1 VVPAGEEPTTRPG
14 DGAPFRVEFVPG
26 VTPDK
31 WLRIWGRRLPDSPIE
46 AVPVDDADAV
56 AHLHSRT
63 ASMALLRL
71 PVDKDGLHVIPLYEE
86 VPVVV
91 VAKEHVVAAFDEVDV
106 ADLATEVLMQQPDAV
121 PEWAAAATPETRE
134 RSAAMPA
141 MSAKQAIS
149 VVASGSGIVIVPLSV
164 ARVHHRK
171 DVVHRPVVGVAPS
184 RVGLAWRVDDDDP
197 RLEEF
202 IGIVRGRTER
212 STRGP
217 AASSPIGKG
226 DGKAGGKAAK
236 DGRDG
241 STRKGGGHDG
251 ARHPRTRQR
260 PGGSKGSAGGNTH
273 RGRGG
278 AGGGRGRRK
287 GR

>member
-1 VVPAGEEPTTRPG
+1 MVPAAEEPPSRPG
-14 DGAPFRVEFVPG
+14 DGTAFRVEFVPG

-46 AVPVDDADAV
+46 AVPVDDADAL
-56 AHLHSRT
+56 AHLHERT

-121 PEWAAAATPETRE
+121 PQWAEAATPEARE
-134 RSAAMPA
+134 RSAAMPP

-149 VVASGSGIVIVPLSV
+149 VVAAGSGIVIVPLSV
-164 ARVHHRK
+164 ARLHHRK
-171 DVVHRPVVGVAPS
+171 DVVHRPVTGVAPS
-184 RVGLAWRVDDDDP
+184 AVGLVWRVDDEDP
-197 RLEEF
+197 RVQEF

-217 AASSPIGKG
+217 VPSSAAGATGETAAGKTG
-226 DGKAGGKAAK
+226 K

-241 STRKGGGHDG
+241 ATRKSARQQGP
-251 ARHPRTRQR
+251 RHPRTRQT
-260 PGGSKGSAGGNTH
+260 PGGAKGSAGGATR

-278 AGGGRGRRK
+278 AAGGRPRRK

>member
-1 VVPAGEEPTTRPG
+1 MSEGAEPLSPS
-14 DGAPFRVEFVPG
+14 GASSPFRVEFVPG

-31 WLRIWGRRLPDSPIE
+31 WLRVWGRRLPDSAIA

-56 AHLHSRT
+56 AHLHDGST
-63 ASMALLRL
+63 SMALLRL

-121 PEWAAAATPETRE
+121 PEWVAVAAPETRE
-134 RSAAMPA
+134 RSAAMPP

-149 VVASGSGIVIVPLSV
+149 VVASGSGIVILPLSV
-164 ARVHHRK
+164 ARLHHRK
-171 DVVHRPVVGVAPS
+171 DVVHRPVSGVAPS
-184 RVGLAWRVDDDDP
+184 GIGLAWRVDDDDP
-197 RLEEF
+197 RIEEF

-212 STRGP
+212 STRGSAGA
-217 AASSPIGKG
+217 AASTDGTDGTRHTRTPGKQ
-226 DGKAGGKAAK
+226 GGAK
-236 DGRDG
+236 G
-241 STRKGGGHDG
+241 STKGATRGSTKRSTGG
-251 ARHPRTRQR
+251 AAASR
-260 PGGSKGSAGGNTH
+260 

-278 AGGGRGRRK
+278 AAGTRGRRK
-287 GR
+287 GGR